1 MIFNQWKFP
10 ECKWY
15 GFLTAISIHNPS
27 VDPAPIIS
35 AINEDYRW
43 LITNRNAWE
52 FFKSRWFI
60 KDYEV
65 VPRLKAKAL
74 LNRWIPLIANISWV
88 DWKATAKP
96 PYRAVFDRHIG
107 SHNCTLVDY
116 DKYTRL
122 IKVDNTY
129 WEEWWDKWSYYLH
142 ADDLDK
148 VTEFCKIIL

>member
-1 MIFNQWKFP
+1 MIFSQWKFP
-10 ECKWY
+10 ECKGYW
-15 GFLTAISIHNPS
+15 FLTAISFLNPS

-43 LITNRNAWE
+43 LLTNRQAGE
-52 FFKSRWFI
+52 FFKKRWFI
-60 KDYEV
+60 KWYEV

-96 PYRAVFDRHIG
+96 PYRAVFDGHIG
-107 SHNCTLVDY
+107 SHNCTLVEY

-129 WEEWWDKWSYYLH
+129 WEEWGDKWSYYIH

>member
-1 MIFNQWKFP
+1 MIFNQGKFP
-10 ECKWY
+10 ECKGY
-15 GFLTAISIHNPS
+15 GFLSAISILNPS

-52 FFKSRWFI
+52 FFKKRWFI
-60 KDYEV
+60 KNYEE

-74 LNRWIPLIANISWV
+74 LNRGIPLIANIAGV

-107 SHNCTLVDY
+107 SHNCTIVWY
-116 DKYTRL
+116 DNKTRL
-122 IKVDNTY
+122 LKVANTY
-129 WEEWWDKWSYYLH
+129 GEEFWEKWYYYIH
-142 ADDLDK
+142 ANDLDK
-148 VTEFCKIIL
+148 VTEFCRLFI